1 LEDKIQRDRVL
12 IMDKKITNNEKSNIR
27 TMATYLRDGGRVAE
41 VIKDIK
47 TGSYEYIVVVE
58 SQPGANVRYYVR
70 KLRMS
75 GMFIGT
81 INIDRVS
88 EYGLQYKHLDDK
100 QSLPDSVVKVIL
112 RYNKLLERYLMIGE
126 KALE

>member
-1 LEDKIQRDRVL
+1 
-12 IMDKKITNNEKSNIR
+12 MDKKITNNEKSNIR